1 METDNI
7 ERYLDSFGKYV
18 VKHARTNLT
27 KAKKNVS
34 KALYNSIKF
43 KLELT
48 ERGFSVNFY
57 MLDYGTFVDK
67 GVSGKKE
74 IQEYKSYDG
83 RKVASPFQYKNR
95 MPPPNIISK
104 WIKAR
109 GIKPKGFERGRDT
122 KSGQFISGLSYLIA
136 RKIQMRGIKSTSFFQ
151 RPLGLAM
158 QKFGTGLLSA
168 VKEDLLSEFSN
179 IQKTYIE

>member
-7 ERYLDSFGKYV
+7 ERYLDSFGRHV
-18 VKHARTNLT
+18 VKQARTNLT

-48 ERGFSVNFY
+48 PRGFSVNFY

-67 GVSGKKE
+67 GVSGNKK
-74 IQEYKSYDG
+74 IQEYTSYDG

-95 MPPPNIISK
+95 MPPPNILEK
-104 WIKAR
+104 WIRAR
-109 GIKPKGFERGRDT
+109 GIKGRDKKGRFIT
-122 KSGQFISGLSYLIA
+122 NKSLSYLIA
-136 RKIQMRGIKSTSFFQ
+136 KSIKLRGIKSTSFFQ

-158 QKFGTGLLSA
+158 QKFGTGLLGA